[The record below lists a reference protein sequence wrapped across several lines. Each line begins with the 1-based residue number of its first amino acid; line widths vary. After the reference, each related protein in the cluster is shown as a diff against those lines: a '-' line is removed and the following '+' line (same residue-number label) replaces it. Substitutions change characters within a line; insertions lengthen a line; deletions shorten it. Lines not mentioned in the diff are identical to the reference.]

1 MAVLPMHNPAATL
14 TPAQVFVRLGV
25 RAAVMSSLQ
34 SAGVVLLAQRSPW
47 CLVTAFL
54 ISWLWIANTR
64 DTVDYRQPGVRL
76 AYASGGMV
84 GCGLVLL
91 VARYL

>member
-1 MAVLPMHNPAATL
+1 MRLAVQNPIPTL
-14 TPAQVFVRLGV
+14 TPAQVYVRLGV
-25 RAAVMSSLQ
+25 RAAIMSSLQ

-47 CLVTAFL
+47 CLLTAFL

-64 DTVDYRQPGVRL
+64 DSVDYRQPGVRL

-84 GCGLVLL
+84 GCALVLL
-91 VARYL
+91 AAWCL